1 MFCALALT
9 LKGRNALPAARPD
22 SPEAVCILYRG
33 GAYDP
38 SDGLWKPNKDGL
50 GLGHVFD
57 EINKVYGE
65 DFLRYKPLDNE
76 ED

>member
-1 MFCALALT
+1 MRSVS
-9 LKGRNALPAARPD
+9 G
-22 SPEAVCILYRG
+22 G

-76 ED
+76 EDK